1 MGMDKSVLE
10 AAARQKAYEERLD
23 ELRRLTRARTQESL
37 DKIQGDISEHS
48 KKFDQAY
55 ESFSKI
61 VEEHQRM
68 FGTESFS
75 TLVMQMGPSLQAFS
89 KMSAELRMFALLKVH
104 FAIASNVNYGSSP
117 GWILEVAAEASHII
131 QAKFEKGMD
140 LLGEL
145 PPVFVP
151 YLADVADNG
160 VLSVN
165 LDVPN
170 TQMTEADRRKFV
182 SNHQADFEA
191 TVNGWINNSRT
202 LEGHPMQIIQTDEG
216 PKIQITPDPVA
227 PGGVAQGPRLM
238 SKDEFREF
246 RARVLESELERHFT
260 VDFQPET
267 SNNMRRGP

>member
-1 MGMDKSVLE
+1 MGMDKSALE

-23 ELRRLTRARTQESL
+23 ELRRRTRARTQESL

-48 KKFDQAY
+48 KKYDQAY
-55 ESFSKI
+55 EGFAKI
-61 VEEHQRM
+61 VEEHQRL

-117 GWILEVAAEASHII
+117 GWILEVVAEASHLI
-131 QAKFEKGMD
+131 QAEFEKGMD

-170 TQMTEADRRKFV
+170 TQMTEADRREFV
-182 SNHQADFEA
+182 RNYQADFEA

-202 LEGHPMQIIQTDEG
+202 PAGEPMQIVQTNEG
-216 PKIQITPDPVA
+216 PKIEIRPVPVE
-227 PGGVAQGPRLM
+227 PGGAALAPRLM
-238 SKDEFREF
+238 TKDEFREF
-246 RARVLESELERHFT
+246 RAQVLEPELERHFT
-260 VDFQPET
+260 VDFEPET